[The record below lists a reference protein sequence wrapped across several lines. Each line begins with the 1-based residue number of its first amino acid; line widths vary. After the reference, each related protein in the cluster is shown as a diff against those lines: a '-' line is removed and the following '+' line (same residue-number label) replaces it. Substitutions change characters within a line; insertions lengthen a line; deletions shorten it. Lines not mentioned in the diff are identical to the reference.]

1 MITILHKA
9 VANLD
14 ALVKAMINPLRILEV
29 IC

>member
-14 ALVKAMINPLRILEV
+14 ALVKVMINALRILEV